1 MSSNLFRVGEGIVL
15 IWVISMN
22 GSFAAIMLVLGLW
35 DMSVNYCPT
44 DCFQEREVAGFATYA
59 IGETSFND
67 DPVGAEFYVRRDTKV
82 AHGPF
87 QNVYGLSISDT
98 GDAWAGAG
106 HAYTIA
112 TPIDRIDLQLHAMTG
127 LYSRGT
133 GVDLGGPIE
142 FRSGIELAYHLENG
156 MRLGLGWDHRS
167 NLEIYARNPGVEMV
181 HVRLSIPLD

>member
-1 MSSNLFRVGEGIVL
+1 M
-15 IWVISMN
+15 
-22 GSFAAIMLVLGLW
+22 
-35 DMSVNYCPT
+35 
-44 DCFQEREVAGFATYA
+44 
-59 IGETSFND
+59 
-67 DPVGAEFYVRRDTKV
+67 RRDTKV

-98 GDAWAGAG
+98 GDVWAGIG
-106 HAYTIA
+106 HAYTID
-112 TPIDRIDLQLHAMTG
+112 TPIERLDVQLHAMTG

-142 FRSGIELAYHLENG
+142 FRSGIEVAYHLENG

-181 HVRLSIPLD
+181 HLRLSIPLE

>member
-1 MSSNLFRVGEGIVL
+1 
-15 IWVISMN
+15 MN
-22 GSFAAIMLVLGLW
+22 GTFAAIMMVLGLW
-35 DMSVNYCPT
+35 DMSVNYCQT
-44 DCFQEREVAGFATYA
+44 GCFVEREVAGYTTYA

-67 DPVGAEFYVRRDTKV
+67 DPVGTEVYVRRDTKV

-98 GDAWAGAG
+98 GDVWAGIG
-106 HAYTIA
+106 HAYNIETWVERV
-112 TPIDRIDLQLHAMTG
+112 DVQLHAMTG

-142 FRSGIELAYHLENG
+142 FRSGIEVAYHLENG

-167 NLEIYARNPGVEMV
+167 NLEIYSRNPGVEMV
-181 HVRLSIPLD
+181 HVRLSIPLE

>member
-1 MSSNLFRVGEGIVL
+1 
-15 IWVISMN
+15 MN
-22 GSFAAIMLVLGLW
+22 GTFAAIMMVLGIW
-35 DMSVNYCPT
+35 DMSVNYCQT
-44 DCFQEREVAGFATYA
+44 GCFAAREVPGYMTYTL
-59 IGETSFND
+59 GETSFNG
-67 DPVGAEFYVRRDTKV
+67 DPYGHEFYIRRDTKV

-98 GDAWAGAG
+98 GDVWAGVG

-112 TPIDRIDLQLHAMTG
+112 TPIDQVDIQLHAMTG

-142 FRSGIELAYHLENG
+142 FRSGIEVAYRMESG

-167 NLEIYARNPGVEMV
+167 NLEIYSRNPGVEMM
-181 HVRLSIPLD
+181 HLRLSISLE